1 MIHAAP
7 DTLKAVQ
14 AADRQAVSAIC
25 LPCVASKRGIRCR
38 HIFQFCT
45 SAARMSERFG
55 AAPLGKY
62 NGNPTCVTLPQTV
75 SVHRLPAPA
84 QQVVQRAHQRLAH
97 ADRAMKT
104 AIKLPGR

>member
-7 DTLKAVQ
+7 DDIKGVQ
-14 AADRQAVSAIC
+14 AADRPAVSAIC
-25 LPCVASKRGIRCR
+25 LPCRGEQRGIRCR

-45 SAARMSERFG
+45 SAAENEERLG

-62 NGNPTCVTLPQTV
+62 NGNPTLRNLPQTV
-75 SVHRLPAPA
+75 SAHRLPAPA
-84 QQVVQRAHQRLAH
+84 QQVSSATHQRLTH

-104 AIKLPGR
+104 AVKVARR